1 MNIEGGLEEKMK
13 HISAVNGVCISIEE
27 RIKLETLLDQLKSEI
42 KCDEILFWGKIIG
55 VEKDYY
61 IAVAYYFKNSQ
72 FPKKIFYF
80 CSSATFI
87 FSELSPIQSYHL
99 PSFSKFN
106 TYFIGNPNIIL
117 EKYDTNNLELL
128 DEDGYNFKP
137 QIKRKNLTESDRLSF
152 VVRSIEHDTSI
163 IPIGGFK
170 MLPSKEL
177 RRNDLFEGLNYDE
190 IDKLEKYAHLR
201 PVENQAKKDKIAMD
215 RAVFDFDFLD
225 TLNDDPIKGSWTIM
239 TDSSKSIANIRS
251 IVWPGYYAYHKANT
265 DEFGGVYIGYGIKIK
280 DIQFMQQ

>member
-1 MNIEGGLEEKMK
+1 
-13 HISAVNGVCISIEE
+13 
-27 RIKLETLLDQLKSEI
+27 
-42 KCDEILFWGKIIG
+42 
-55 VEKDYY
+55 
-61 IAVAYYFKNSQ
+61 
-72 FPKKIFYF
+72 
-80 CSSATFI
+80 
-87 FSELSPIQSYHL
+87 
-99 PSFSKFN
+99 
-106 TYFIGNPNIIL
+106 
-117 EKYDTNNLELL
+117 
-128 DEDGYNFKP
+128 
-137 QIKRKNLTESDRLSF
+137 
-152 VVRSIEHDTSI
+152 
-163 IPIGGFK
+163 

-265 DEFGGVYIGYGIKIK
+265 DEFGGVYIGHGIKIK